1 MIKHTLT
8 KIFIMF
14 QVMLYRIIY
23 HKWLISTCVFVSA
36 ELITLAVSLF
46 STDIGSYSG
55 LMGIFSL
62 SAIASAVMLEISEE

>member
-1 MIKHTLT
+1 MKLVFNVI
-8 KIFIMF
+8 
-14 QVMLYRIIY
+14 QVILYHIIY

-36 ELITLAVSLF
+36 ELITLVVSLF

>member
-1 MIKHTLT
+1 MKLVFSI
-8 KIFIMF
+8 I
-14 QVMLYRIIY
+14 QVILYHIIH

-62 SAIASAVMLEISEE
+62 SAIGSAVMLEISGE